1 MENEKIQK
9 LINFYL
15 LATSLK
21 DKIRTGWE
29 TWNIDRQRVESVAEH
44 IYGTC
49 ILAIAIDSE
58 FDLNIDIYKVVMM
71 LTLHEIEEVKIGDL
85 TPFDKITA
93 EEKRKIGKQAVEEV
107 FSSLAKGIN
116 YIELIEEFEKL
127 ETKEAKIARM
137 CDKLEADIQA
147 KIYCEEKSI
156 DMYSDKNEH
165 LLQDNRIKGLLE
177 KGAKSVADLF
187 VEYDR
192 PVFTEDVVEK
202 IADYI
207 KDNDLLNKKNN
218 RHIGE
223 KHEIISTKSE

>member
-9 LINFYL
+9 LIRFYL

-21 DKIRTGWE
+21 DKIRTGWK

-71 LTLHEIEEVKIGDL
+71 LVLHEIEEVKIGDL

-107 FSSLAKGIN
+107 LEPLTKGIN

-127 ETKEAKIARM
+127 ETKEAKFAKM

-156 DMYSDKNEH
+156 DIHNDKNAE
-165 LLQDNRIKGLLE
+165 LLKDDRIKGLLE
-177 KGAKSVADLF
+177 KGAKSVSDLYI
-187 VEYDR
+187 EYDR
-192 PVFTEDVVEK
+192 PVFTEEVVEH
-202 IADYI
+202 IADFI
-207 KDNDLLNKKNN
+207 KQNNLLK
-218 RHIGE
+218 
-223 KHEIISTKSE
+223 

>member
-9 LINFYL
+9 LIKFYL

-21 DKIRTGWE
+21 DRIRSGWNK
-29 TWNIDRQRVESVAEH
+29 WNIDRQRVESVAEH

-58 FDLNIDIYKVVMM
+58 FNLNIDIYKVVMM
-71 LTLHEIEEVKIGDL
+71 MVLHEIEEVKIGDL

-93 EEKRKIGKQAVEEV
+93 EEKRIIGKQAVEEV
-107 FSSLAKGIN
+107 LSPLTKGIN

-127 ETKEAKIARM
+127 ETKEAKFAKM

-156 DMYSDKNEH
+156 QMNDEKNAE
-165 LLQDNRIKGLLE
+165 LFQDARIKDLIE
-177 KGAKSVADLF
+177 KGAKSVADLYI
-187 VEYDR
+187 EYDR
-192 PVFTEDVVEK
+192 AVFTEKVVEH
-202 IADYI
+202 IADFI
-207 KDNDLLNKKNN
+207 KHNNLLN
-218 RHIGE
+218 GE
-223 KHEIISTKSE
+223 

>member
-9 LINFYL
+9 LIKFYL

-21 DKIRTGWE
+21 DRIRSGWNK
-29 TWNIDRQRVESVAEH
+29 WNIDRQRVESVAEH

-58 FDLNIDIYKVVMM
+58 FDLDIDIYKVVMM

-93 EEKRKIGKQAVEEV
+93 EEKRIIGKQAVEEV
-107 FSSLAKGIN
+107 LWPLTKGIN

-127 ETKEAKIARM
+127 ETKEAKFAKM

-156 DMYSDKNEH
+156 QMNDEKNAD
-165 LLQDNRIKGLLE
+165 LLQDERIKGLIE

-187 VEYDR
+187 IEYDR
-192 PVFTEDVVEK
+192 PVFIEKEVEQ

-207 KDNDLLNKKNN
+207 KHNNILN
-218 RHIGE
+218 IE
-223 KHEIISTKSE
+223 

>member
-1 MENEKIQK
+1 MGNEKIQK
-9 LINFYL
+9 LIQFYL

-21 DKIRTGWE
+21 DKIRTGWK

-71 LTLHEIEEVKIGDL
+71 LVLHEIEEVKIGDL
-85 TPFDKITA
+85 TPFDKVTA

-107 FSSLAKGIN
+107 LAPLTKGIN

-127 ETKEAKIARM
+127 ETKEAKFAKM

-147 KIYCEEKSI
+147 KIYCEENAIKMN
-156 DMYSDKNEH
+156 DDKNAN
-165 LLQDNRIKGLLE
+165 LLQDERIKCLID
-177 KGAKSVADLF
+177 KGAKSVADLYI
-187 VEYDR
+187 EYDR
-192 PVFTEDVVEK
+192 PVFTEQVVEH

-207 KDNDLLNKKNN
+207 KNNNLLK
-218 RHIGE
+218 
-223 KHEIISTKSE
+223 

>member
-1 MENEKIQK
+1 METEKIQR

-21 DKIRTGWE
+21 DKIRTGWK
-29 TWNIDRQRVESVAEH
+29 TWNIDRQRIESVAEH

-71 LTLHEIEEVKIGDL
+71 LILHEIEEVKIGDL

-107 FSSLAKGIN
+107 LGPLTKGIN

-127 ETKEAKIARM
+127 ETKEAKFAKM

-156 DMYSDKNEH
+156 DMYNDKNAH
-165 LLQDNRIKGLLE
+165 LLQDDRIKGLIE

-192 PVFTEDVVEK
+192 PVFTEKVVEN

-207 KDNDLLNKKNN
+207 KDNDLLN
-218 RHIGE
+218 
-223 KHEIISTKSE
+223 